1 MVRKVTWWQ
10 MQNTA
15 TKTFVIILSVVGGIA
30 AIVAEAL
37 LIGPH

>member
-15 TKTFVIILSVVGGIA
+15 TKTSVIVISVAGGIA
-30 AIVAEAL
+30 AEVALAL
-37 LIGPH
+37 LIGMH